1 MASIK
6 TSPTPNPNSL
16 KFTLEDGT
24 FIESGMES
32 FNSRDEATGHPLGER
47 LFEIDGVDNVF
58 ILPQFLT
65 VTKSA
70 TADWNDL
77 VPHVERVIEDVLDV

>member
-1 MASIK
+1 
-6 TSPTPNPNSL
+6 
-16 KFTLEDGT
+16 T

-32 FNSRDEATGHPLGER
+32 FNSRAEATGHPLAER

-70 TADWNDL
+70 TADWNDV
-77 VPHVERVIEDVLDV
+77 VPGVERVVEDVLDA